1 MADIRDILDIE
12 RPTGPEVTKEAILG
26 PEKKA
31 KRLIFNG
38 TKASKRPEGMAREV
52 FALLYNDKKDAPPVF
67 PTDTGQGYKSNKAK
81 LGMKSVRPWKWT
93 PFSNPAR
100 KDNAMFFH
108 WRRVCDEGKDYP
120 FAKFNKVGKYQDVM
134 ENIRILKEYKDLKG
148 NIRMLR
154 KISGN
159 QIHTSGSLQVVPIP
173 TYTDAEYQSH
183 LVAEG
188 WTKPETDHLFDL
200 CRRFDLRFVIIQDR
214 YDYVQFKKRSIE
226 ELKERYYSVVS
237 ALAKVKTGPGL
248 TAEAK
253 IYSFDA
259 EHERKRK
266 EQLHRLYL
274 RTSEQVEEEQMLQN
288 ELKKIEARK
297 KERDKKTQDLQKLIT
312 AADHQQEPRKND
324 KKFSRKKI
332 QTASSRPKIDQLVR
346 QSTELSSIKF
356 PDLKGSGVTVRSQRM
371 KLPANIGQKKMK
383 AIEAMLQELQTETNP
398 MPTEENCTHFNE
410 LRSDLLLLYELK
422 TAMANCEFE
431 LQALRHQYEAA
442 NPGKF
447 QLVVVMLAFQK
458 GAICGVSDDWKWMET
473 GAEIQNRI
481 LGLEPS
487 VGGSS
492 VAISDWLSAAR
503 HCFKTGRLS
512 AAQQARPAECR
523 TTAPSLSHARPST
536 AAPAEPYGTQ
546 PARWPWCAEITL
558 ANGGRIAP
566 IALAHPCLEKH
577 LIRRNVRQSQQHE
590 LYKYIVHYNYLYDAF
605 VHIVN
610 TIVKKITQ
618 YWQKTRRIPRTSRDG
633 TLICEDTKHLHGTGE
648 NNRPKREEQCSQANG
663 VGGLLKFAGTPT
675 PLRRNTIFL
684 QNVRKTDNGREFS
697 QSRVPISKS
706 TLSCIQDRY
715 SYLGSF
721 AILPASASQAIT
733 YIFAIVPLM
742 TRGFN

>member
-120 FAKFNKVGKYQDVM
+120 FAKFNKV
-134 ENIRILKEYKDLKG
+134 
-148 NIRMLR
+148 
-154 KISGN
+154 
-159 QIHTSGSLQVVPIP
+159 VPIP
-173 TYTDAEYQSH
+173 TYTEAEYQSH

-442 NPGKF
+442 NPGKTLTLPKIL
-447 QLVVVMLAFQK
+447 QPDPPPVKADESGSGNGQVKNEIIDVVGSPTAM
-458 GAICGVSDDWKWMET
+458 T
-473 GAEIQNRI
+473 G
-481 LGLEPS
+481 
-487 VGGSS
+487 
-492 VAISDWLSAAR
+492 
-503 HCFKTGRLS
+503 
-512 AAQQARPAECR
+512 
-523 TTAPSLSHARPST
+523 
-536 AAPAEPYGTQ
+536 
-546 PARWPWCAEITL
+546 
-558 ANGGRIAP
+558 
-566 IALAHPCLEKH
+566 
-577 LIRRNVRQSQQHE
+577 
-590 LYKYIVHYNYLYDAF
+590 
-605 VHIVN
+605 
-610 TIVKKITQ
+610 
-618 YWQKTRRIPRTSRDG
+618 
-633 TLICEDTKHLHGTGE
+633 
-648 NNRPKREEQCSQANG
+648 
-663 VGGLLKFAGTPT
+663 
-675 PLRRNTIFL
+675 
-684 QNVRKTDNGREFS
+684 
-697 QSRVPISKS
+697 
-706 TLSCIQDRY
+706 
-715 SYLGSF
+715 
-721 AILPASASQAIT
+721 
-733 YIFAIVPLM
+733 
-742 TRGFN
+742 